1 MIVQQK
7 KAFFCLQE
15 IMFHLRVG
23 AVQGRAGGQA
33 VDHWQ
38 QGSQAD
44 MEAVES
50 SKVSDVPA
58 SSKTVK
64 QMWKK

>member
-1 MIVQQK
+1 M
-7 KAFFCLQE
+7 QE

-50 SKVSDVPA
+50 SRVSDVPA

-64 QMWKK
+64 QM

>member
-23 AVQGRAGGQA
+23 AVQGRVGGQA
-33 VDHWQ
+33 VGHWAL
-38 QGSQAD
+38 AD
-44 MEAVES
+44 VEAVES
-50 SKVSDVPA
+50 SRVSDVPA
-58 SSKTVK
+58 SSKAVK